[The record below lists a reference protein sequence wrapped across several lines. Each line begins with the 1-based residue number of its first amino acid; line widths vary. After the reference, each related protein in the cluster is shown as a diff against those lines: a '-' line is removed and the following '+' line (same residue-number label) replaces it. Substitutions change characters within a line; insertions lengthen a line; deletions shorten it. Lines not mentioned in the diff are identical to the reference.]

1 MKIKQSNPFGALR
14 PEDLAAFE
22 TRHALQLP
30 EDYRR
35 FLLAH
40 NGGVPIPNT
49 IDFVAQGAPTSSDVS
64 AFYGL
69 HAGEAWASLAWHMDI
84 FEGRIPPDGLPI
96 AGDSGGNQ
104 YVLIVRGARRG
115 QVFFWDHEG
124 ETDPPGE
131 ENMSL
136 VAASFTAFTGKLYE
150 YVPPD
155 ESEVQRIVRQND
167 LDGLKRLLAG
177 GYDVETVDAYNRT
190 LIENAAIHNRAAMI
204 QLLFDRGAALR
215 NALQLARQNYK
226 FFPEHKP
233 SVELLE
239 RLTDLKR

>member
-22 TRHALQLP
+22 ARRGMQLP
-30 EDYRR
+30 ADYRR

-40 NGGVPIPNT
+40 NGGAPEPNT
-49 IDFVAQGAPTSSDVS
+49 IDFVAQGIPTSSDVS

-69 HAGEAWASLAWHMDI
+69 HAGESWASLAWNMDS
-84 FEGRIPPDGLPI
+84 FEGRILPEGLPI

-104 YVLIVRGARRG
+104 YVLIVQGARRG
-115 QVFFWDHEG
+115 QVFFWDHEQ
-124 ETDPPGE
+124 ETDPPGD

-136 VAASFTAFTGKLYE
+136 VAASFTAFTHRLYE

-155 ESEVQRIVRQND
+155 ESVVRGIVRRND
-167 LDGLKRLLAG
+167 LDGLKRLLAE
-177 GYDVETVDAYNRT
+177 GYDVETVDEYNRT
-190 LIENAAIHNRAAMI
+190 LIENAAIHNRTALI

-215 NALQLARQNYK
+215 NALQLAQQNGG
-226 FFPEHKP
+226 
-233 SVELLE
+233 VE
-239 RLTDLKR
+239 